1 MGTRS
6 RGRSEAS
13 VPNDERRVR
22 AGAVAGLGAS
32 RGQCRVSCSIL
43 GRCWEVHS
51 ECRRRRFWSS
61 RIAEV
66 FTPYHDLVDLGY
78 SYRYYAEPPPTP
90 VVTATLE
97 FGDGRPEET
106 VRLPGLRGG
115 GPADASSAAVGLGEC
130 AFHGCAGGQGADR
143 RLEQEPAGACLRTSS
158 LFDPAR
164 LPERDAPSSASS
176 DSRAGTGARG
186 DPVARRR
193 RGSTCSPSRC
203 SPRPSGSEITR
214 ATAFRMRR
222 QPTWA
227 ISGVPRCGAGTRSS
241 SPPRTRLPWV

>member
-1 MGTRS
+1 MLALLFHFG
-6 RGRSEAS
+6 A
-13 VPNDERRVR
+13 VL
-22 AGAVAGLGAS
+22 AGA
-32 RGQCRVSCSIL
+32 
-43 GRCWEVHS
+43 S

-61 RIAEV
+61 PSPRS
-66 FTPYHDLVDLGY
+66 FTPYYDLVDLGY

-106 VRLPGLRGG
+106 VRLPGREVA
-115 GPADASSAAVGLGEC
+115 GPRMRHQRQLALANALFMDVQEAKA
-130 AFHGCAGGQGADR
+130 ADR
-143 RLEQEPAGACLRTSS
+143 RLEQEPVGARLRASS

-164 LPERDAPSSASS
+164 LPERDAPSSAPS

-186 DPVARRR
+186 DHGRRRR

-214 ATAFRMRR
+214 ATAFK
-222 QPTWA
+222 
-227 ISGVPRCGAGTRSS
+227 
-241 SPPRTRLPWV
+241 